1 MEAASVAELAS
12 VSVSRYVSGWER
24 VQAHSQGAQ
33 LGHVVEA
40 GDGNAADVVVVQR
53 SGETEKE

>member
-1 MEAASVAELAS
+1 MA
-12 VSVSRYVSGWER
+12 
-24 VQAHSQGAQ
+24 AHSQGAE

-53 SGETEKE
+53 AGEVEVKRE